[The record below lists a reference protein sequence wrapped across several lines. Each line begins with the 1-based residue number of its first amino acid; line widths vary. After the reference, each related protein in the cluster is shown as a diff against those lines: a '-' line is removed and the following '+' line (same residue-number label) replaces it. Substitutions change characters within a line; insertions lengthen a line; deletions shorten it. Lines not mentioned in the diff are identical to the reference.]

1 MADEEILEI
10 LPERVLEASPREDGG
25 FDAVERYPRER
36 LREILDKVKQELPNE
51 AFPEIE
57 AFVDKVVSEADW
69 GEYSWWRDYGAD
81 WPPRHTANLC
91 TRVATIARSV
101 GSEAAR
107 EYLQ

>member
-10 LPERVLEASPREDGG
+10 LPERVLEAAPREDGG
-25 FDAVERYPRER
+25 FDAVEQYPRER
-36 LREILDKVKQELPNE
+36 VREILDKVEEDLPDE

-57 AFVDKVVSEADW
+57 AYVDKVVSEGDW

-81 WPPRHTANLC
+81 WPPRHTHNLC
-91 TRVATIARSV
+91 ASVARIAYSV

-107 EYLQ
+107 EYL